1 MCALVLGVFHSGLA
15 LETKEARTYV
25 LGHVFELEDFLSVE
39 CDVVGVDDLNFGE
52 AATLLKQLLM
62 VGVAEMN

>member
-1 MCALVLGVFHSGLA
+1 M
-15 LETKEARTYV
+15 

-39 CDVVGVDDLNFGE
+39 CDVVSVDDLEFGE

-62 VGVAEMN
+62 MGVAEMD

>member
-1 MCALVLGVFHSGLA
+1 MYSGFRSFSFWFSLGKK
-15 LETKEARTYV
+15 ETRTYV

>member
-1 MCALVLGVFHSGLA
+1 MDQTWS
-15 LETKEARTYV
+15 KQARTHV

-39 CDVVGVDDLNFGE
+39 CDVVSVDDLDFGE

-62 VGVAEMN
+62 IGVAEMD